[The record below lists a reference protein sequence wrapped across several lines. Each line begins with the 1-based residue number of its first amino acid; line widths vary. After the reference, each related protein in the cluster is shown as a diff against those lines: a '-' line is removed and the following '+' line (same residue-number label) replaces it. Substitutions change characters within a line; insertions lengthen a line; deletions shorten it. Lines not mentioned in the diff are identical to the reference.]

1 MMRREEDC
9 DMEQTAAATQ
19 KPGGLPP
26 VPGWNK
32 FLYSFGYI
40 GTSVVDRVMAT
51 WVLFYY
57 APPKGSGEVTLVPA
71 AIVGLIFLIGRGLDT
86 IIDPGVAFYTDGC
99 RSRRGRRMPFMLYGG
114 LPLAAS
120 MALMFFPPVR
130 HTSAVNTVYLAVLL
144 STFFFFFS
152 FYVCPYLALLPEIAR
167 SPEERINLTS
177 TQGIFMLLG
186 TVIGMVASP
195 MLIQKF
201 GYKGMAV
208 VMGGIAAI
216 SFYAPVAGIN
226 EKKYCAAE
234 PSHLNI
240 TQSIVST
247 LKNKPFVIYLVG
259 NLTFWF
265 GFNIISTCVPYYV
278 TALLKLDK
286 GYVTIFFALALGM
299 AFVCIPLM
307 NFLTRKIGK
316 RNTMICSLGMFLVLM
331 PAIYFFGKPG
341 SGELMKSLGI
351 PLFGIE
357 PKLMF
362 AYIIIA
368 LVGIPLASLFI
379 VPNALVADLTDLDE
393 KFTGLRREAIYF
405 GTQGLFLK
413 IDLGVSSVLMTQMFA
428 LYGYSVAHPLGIR
441 LTGFV
446 GAFFALTGIIAFLM
460 YPKDLKVYAAQHP
473 EMYKH

>member
-1 MMRREEDC
+1 MADNSIPQ
-9 DMEQTAAATQ
+9 QTSAKVAA
-19 KPGGLPP
+19 LPP
-26 VPGWNK
+26 VPGWSK

-40 GTSVVDRVMAT
+40 GTSVVDRIMAT

-57 APPKGSGEVTLVPA
+57 APPKGSGDVTLVPA
-71 AIVGLIFLIGRGLDT
+71 AVVGMIFLIGRALDT
-86 IIDPGVAFYTDGC
+86 FIDPGVAFYTDGC
-99 RSRRGRRMPFMLYGG
+99 KSKRGRRMPFMLYGG

-120 MALMFFPPVR
+120 MTLLFFPPTRGVS
-130 HTSAVNTVYLAVLL
+130 TINTIYLILLL
-144 STFFFFFS
+144 STFYFFFS

-167 SPEERINLTS
+167 TPGERINLTS
-177 TQGIFMLLG
+177 SQGIFMLLG

-201 GYKGMAV
+201 GYRGMAV
-208 VMGGIAAI
+208 IMGVIACV
-216 SFYAPVAGIN
+216 SFYAPVIGIN

-240 TQSIVST
+240 VESIVST
-247 LKNKPFVIYLVG
+247 LKNRPFVIYLFG

-286 GYVTIFFALALGM
+286 SVTTIFFALALGV
-299 AFVCIPLM
+299 AFLCIPLM

-316 RNTMICSLGMFLVLM
+316 RNTMIFSLGMFFVLM

-341 SGELMKSLGI
+341 TAALVESLGI
-351 PLFGIE
+351 PMFGLD
-357 PKLMF
+357 PKLLF
-362 AYIIIA
+362 AYITIA

-393 KFTGLRREAIYF
+393 KLTGLRREAIYF

-413 IDLGVSSVLMTQMFA
+413 IDLGVSSLLMTQMFDKF
-428 LYGYSVAHPLGIR
+428 GYSMSNPMGIR
-441 LTGFV
+441 LTGLV
-446 GAFFALTGIIAFLM
+446 GAFFALTGVIAFLI
-460 YPKDLKVYAAQHP
+460 YPKDLNKYAAAHP
-473 EMYKH
+473 DKYKY